1 MIKKLLI
8 TITILLLITV
18 GSVGTYVTSYLNKT
32 YEGTDVNFVVENG
45 DTFGKINQ
53 RLYNQGLI
61 SNTRFFHYMA
71 KYKKVMSKFRA
82 GSYTIAK
89 GSTMSDVLN
98 TLVYGQANLTSI
110 TIPEGKNMYE
120 VAKLLDAAGVTKEKD
135 FLDIIQNRDFINQF
149 NISAD
154 SLEGYLYPETY
165 RFVPNS
171 PAKVVAK
178 TMLDL
183 FRKKTEDI
191 NFSHPFLD
199 KHQVIILA
207 SMVEKETG
215 AKIERPSIAG
225 VFTNRLKKRMRL
237 ESDPTTIY
245 GIWSRYKGNIK
256 KSDLLEITPYNTY
269 KIPALPQG
277 PISNPSLEAIQAVL
291 SPEQHEYLFFVS
303 KNDGTHV
310 FTKNYGEHVQAVD
323 SFQRNSGARKGK
335 SWRDLKQ

>member
-135 FLDIIQNRDFINQF
+135 FLDIIQNREFINQF